1 MTDQTC
7 PAGFGRR
14 SFVKATALAS
24 GALALPAG
32 ITAAG
37 ATPAGATTGRPR
49 AVIPFHGRH
58 QAGITTPAQGHACFA
73 AFAVTVPDRAQLAD
87 LLRELTAR
95 IRFLTAGGTPPA
107 DAPGSAP
114 GDSGTLGPVIP
125 ADNLTVTVGVG
136 ATLFD
141 SRYGLAGVQPT
152 RLVQMPAF
160 RGDRLRTGEL
170 HGDLSLQ
177 LCADS
182 EDVVSHALRD
192 LTRRT
197 RGRLQPLWRT
207 DGHLHP
213 ARPDGAQ
220 RNVMGFKDGIVNP
233 DPTSARELDRLV
245 WVQPGG
251 GEPAWAEGGSYQVL
265 RTIRVLC
272 EAWEDVPLDRQERVI
287 GRRRDS
293 GAPLDGTTETDLPD
307 YTKDPDG
314 AVTPLDAHIRLAN
327 PRTPETDASRLL
339 RRGYTYDRGLD
350 GSGRMDTGLAFC
362 SYQQDLR
369 RQFEAVQR
377 RLEGEPL
384 GDFLVCTGGGYFFAL
399 PGVADENDWLGRAML
414 ASA

>member
-24 GALALPAG
+24 GALALRAG
-32 ITAAG
+32 T
-37 ATPAGATTGRPR
+37 TPAAARTGRPR
-49 AVIPFHGRH
+49 AVIPFHGPH
-58 QAGITTPAQGHACFA
+58 QAGIVTPAQGYASFVSL
-73 AFAVTVPDRAQLAD
+73 AVTVPDRAELAK

-107 DAPGSAP
+107 DVPGSP
-114 GDSGTLGPVIP
+114 PNDSGTLGPVVP
-125 ADNLTVTVGVG
+125 ADGLTVTVGAG

-141 SRYGLAGVQPT
+141 RRYGLAGVQPV
-152 RLVQMPAF
+152 RLSQMRAF
-160 RGDRLRTGEL
+160 RGDRLRAGEL

-182 EDVVSHALRD
+182 RDVVSHALRD
-192 LTRRT
+192 LGRRT
-197 RGRLQPLWRT
+197 RGRLQPVWRI
-207 DGHLHP
+207 DGQLNP

-220 RNVMGFKDGIVNP
+220 RNVMGFKDGIANP

-265 RTIRVLC
+265 RTVRVLC
-272 EAWEDVPLDRQERVI
+272 EAWEDVPLDRQERLI

-307 YTKDPDG
+307 YAKDPTG
-314 AVTPLDAHIRLAN
+314 AVTPLDSHIRLAN
-327 PRTPETDASRLL
+327 PRTPETDDSRVL
-339 RRGYTYDRGLD
+339 RRGYSYDRGLD
-350 GSGRMDTGLAFC
+350 GDGRLDAGLAFC
-362 SYQQDLR
+362 CYQQDLV

-399 PGVADENDWLGRAML
+399 PGVKDEEDWLGRGML
-414 ASA
+414 SG